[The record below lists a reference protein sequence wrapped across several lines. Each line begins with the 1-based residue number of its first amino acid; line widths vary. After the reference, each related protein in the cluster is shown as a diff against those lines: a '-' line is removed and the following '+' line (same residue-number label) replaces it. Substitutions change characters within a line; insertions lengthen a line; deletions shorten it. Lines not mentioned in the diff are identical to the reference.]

1 MAVLTNG
8 GIASAATTSS
18 ASTSPL
24 APVAGTFTGASG
36 SQPARTW
43 ARASSSGTT
52 AATLGRLP
60 ARGAMRSDDAPAAH
74 HVGEEVAELGRE
86 VVAIQR
92 QLDGGAQIVELLADV
107 EAPLVEHEAVH
118 RLLGEQDGDGVGE
131 LDLAA
136 HTRLGAVDGVEDLA
150 GEQVAAH
157 DGEVGG
163 RV

>member
-52 AATLGRLP
+52 TATLGRPP
-60 ARGAMRSDDAPAAH
+60 AGSPMGSDDAPAPH
-74 HVGEEVAELGRE
+74 DLGEELAELGPE
-86 VVAIQR
+86 VLAVQR
-92 QLDGGAQIVELLADV
+92 QLDGGPQIVELLADV
-107 EAPLVEHEAVH
+107 EAALVEHEPVH
-118 RLLGEQDGDGVGE
+118 QLLGGQDGDGRGA
-131 LDLAA
+131 LDAGQHARPPPAA
-136 HTRLGAVDGVEDLA
+136 G
-150 GEQVAAH
+150 
-157 DGEVGG
+157 
-163 RV
+163 

>member
-18 ASTSPL
+18 ASTSPI

-52 AATLGRLP
+52 EATLGRP
-60 ARGAMRSDDAPAAH
+60 AASSPMGSDDAPAPH
-74 HVGEEVAELGRE
+74 DLGEELAELGTE
-86 VVAIQR
+86 VLTVQR
-92 QLDGGAQIVELLADV
+92 QLDGGPQVVELLADV
-107 EAPLVEHEAVH
+107 ETALVEHEPVH

-136 HTRLGAVDGVEDLA
+136 DPRRGA
-150 GEQVAAH
+150 GE
-157 DGEVGG
+157 ES
-163 RV
+163 